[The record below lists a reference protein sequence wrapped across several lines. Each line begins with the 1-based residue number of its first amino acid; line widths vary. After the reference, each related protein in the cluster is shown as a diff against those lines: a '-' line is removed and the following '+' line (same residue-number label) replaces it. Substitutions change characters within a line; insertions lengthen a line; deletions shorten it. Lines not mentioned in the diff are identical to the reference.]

1 MKHLKH
7 INEEYK
13 SEDLKKGIK
22 HEKEHDKTY
31 ENIKKYYEKH
41 KDFPG
46 KMQVFEW
53 IAKDHHDDFKKYYTE
68 LKKMEKENK
77 SGGKD
82 D

>member
-13 SEDLKKGIK
+13 SKELKKGIK

-31 ENIKKYYEKH
+31 ENIKKYYEKN

-46 KMQVFEW
+46 KMLIFKW
-53 IAKDHHDDFKKYYTE
+53 IAEDHLDDFKDYYTRH
-68 LKKMEKENK
+68 KKMEKGAK

-82 D
+82 